1 MTKPFP
7 MEMRDRAVRFVNAG
21 ESRHEVAARF
31 GIAPSTVIKWLA
43 RYDKTGSAAPAKV
56 GGYRPRK
63 ISGAWR
69 EWLLKRMAAGDFTL
83 QGLTDELEQQGLKV
97 DCKTVWTFV
106 HDEGQS
112 FKKNHL
118 RIRTAKT

>member
-63 ISGAWR
+63 ITGVWR

-106 HDEGQS
+106 HDEGRS
-112 FKKNHL
+112 FKKNRS
-118 RIRTAKT
+118 RIRTAKA